1 MKLKFTYL
9 LIFFFAIARGTMAQD
24 MLSELDSAT
33 GSTKT
38 KDFAIATFKTTRL
51 VNMHTLES
59 VGPRTL
65 DFRISHRFGAIN
77 SKSYNAWGIDG
88 PANIRLS
95 LEYSFD
101 GRFMFGIGRSSYEKM
116 DDGFIKYRFLR
127 QKTSGGMPVSV
138 TLFASMFYT
147 ALKDGNAVSNGYDK
161 YKPTTNRLSFAYQIM
176 IGRKFTPSFSMQIA
190 PWMVHY
196 NLVERITDRNDAY
209 GIAGMFRLKFSK
221 RSAITVEYAYRLP
234 DYTIQK
240 STYFDSM
247 GIGYELETGGHVFQ
261 IHLVNSFGIVE
272 NQFLPHTT
280 SQWNDAGIRL
290 GFNISRVFTL

>member
-1 MKLKFTYL
+1 MKLRL
-9 LIFFFAIARGTMAQD
+9 LCLSLLFLLSIKGAQSQD
-24 MLSELDSAT
+24 MLDMLDSVGT
-33 GSTKT
+33 DTKT
-38 KDFAIATFKTTRL
+38 RDFASATFKTTRL

-65 DFRISHRFGAIN
+65 DFRISHRFGALN
-77 SKSYNAWGIDG
+77 TGSYNAWGVDG

-95 LEYSFD
+95 LEYSFE

-116 DDGFIKYRFLR
+116 DDGFIKYRLLR
-127 QKTSGGMPVSV
+127 QTTDNKMPVSV

-147 ALKDGNAVSNGYDK
+147 ALKDGNAASNGYDK
-161 YKPTTNRLSFAYQIM
+161 YKPVSNRFSYAYQIM
-176 IGRKFTPSFSMQIA
+176 VGRKFSPSFSMQIA

-196 NLVERITDRNDAY
+196 NLVEKITDRNDAF
-209 GIAGMFRLKFSK
+209 GVAAMFRLKLSK
-221 RSAITVEYAYRLP
+221 RSAITAEYAYRLP
-234 DYTIQK
+234 SYTK
-240 STYFDSM
+240 EKYYDTF

-280 SQWNDAGIRL
+280 TQWNDAGIRL